1 MPQTRF
7 AACAIT
13 VGLMVLG
20 AGVLRAQEYPSKSI
34 RIVTA
39 PAGGTVDMVTR
50 LIGQE
55 LAPALGQSVVAD
67 NRPLL
72 IGMENVAKS
81 PPDGYSLLVAAD
93 PFWIGPLL
101 QKLNYDPVRDFTPIS
116 LLTRAPNVL
125 VVHPSLPVKTVRE
138 LIALAK
144 AKPGVLNYSSS
155 GTGASNHLAA
165 ELFKAMAGVNIVRI
179 PYKGSA
185 PTVTA
190 LISGEVQVMFATQSS
205 ISSYLDT
212 GRMRALAVTTKEP
225 SALFSGVPTV
235 AASGVPGYEAT
246 STQAIFAPAKTP
258 ASVVN
263 RLNREIVQ
271 SLSRHEVKE
280 KFLKY
285 GLETVGTSAEE
296 LDTAMK
302 SEMAR
307 MGKVIGEAGIK
318 AE

>member
-7 AACAIT
+7 VACAIT
-13 VGLMVLG
+13 AGLMVLG
-20 AGVLRAQEYPSKSI
+20 AGVLCAQEYPSKPI

-55 LAPALGQSVVAD
+55 LSGALGQNVVAD

-72 IGMENVAKS
+72 IGMDNVAKS

-101 QKLNYDPVRDFTPIS
+101 QKLNYDPVRDFAPIS

-190 LISGEVQVMFATQSS
+190 LISGEVQVMFATQS
-205 ISSYLDT
+205 
-212 GRMRALAVTTKEP
+212 
-225 SALFSGVPTV
+225 
-235 AASGVPGYEAT
+235 
-246 STQAIFAPAKTP
+246 
-258 ASVVN
+258 
-263 RLNREIVQ
+263 
-271 SLSRHEVKE
+271 
-280 KFLKY
+280 
-285 GLETVGTSAEE
+285 
-296 LDTAMK
+296 
-302 SEMAR
+302 
-307 MGKVIGEAGIK
+307 
-318 AE
+318 

>member
-7 AACAIT
+7 VACAIT
-13 VGLMVLG
+13 AGLMVLG
-20 AGVLRAQEYPSKSI
+20 AGVLCAQEYPSKPI

-55 LAPALGQSVVAD
+55 LSGALGQNVVAD

-72 IGMENVAKS
+72 IGMDNVAKS

-101 QKLNYDPVRDFTPIS
+101 QKLNYDPVRDFAPIS

-225 SALFSGVPTV
+225 SVLFPGVPTV

-271 SLSRHEVKE
+271 SMSRREVKE
-280 KFLKY
+280 KFLRY
-285 GLETVGTSAEE
+285 GLETVATSPEE

-307 MGKVIGEAGIK
+307 MGKVIRDAGIK